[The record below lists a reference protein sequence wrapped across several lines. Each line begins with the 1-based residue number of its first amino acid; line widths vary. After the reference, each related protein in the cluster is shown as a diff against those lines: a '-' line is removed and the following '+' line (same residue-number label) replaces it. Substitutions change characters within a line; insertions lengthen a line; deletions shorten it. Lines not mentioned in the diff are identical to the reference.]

1 MKIEN
6 GGLGIMPI
14 FDFGMHLIHTPL
26 FEHANMS
33 GDFGSA
39 SEKVENKQQ

>member
-6 GGLGIMPI
+6 GVLGIMSI

-39 SEKVENKQQ
+39 SKKVENK

>member
-6 GGLGIMPI
+6 RVLGIMSN
-14 FDFGMHLIHTPL
+14 FDFGMHLIYTPL
-26 FEHANMS
+26 FEHAIMG

-39 SEKVENKQQ
+39 TEKVENK